1 MLFAL
6 SPEGQATATVVT
18 CLAVA
23 YFMLYPALRPR
34 RVSRMALYD
43 LGVTGVML
51 LVNGWLFL
59 GSGTRFSLWL
69 FDTNWV
75 VFTILV
81 ALIIETP
88 LMLWYVRRNGMD
100 WD

>member
-1 MLFAL
+1 MLSAL
-6 SPEGQATATVVT
+6 SPEGQALVTVIT

-23 YFMLYPALRPR
+23 YFILYPTLRPR
-34 RVSRMALYD
+34 HVSRMGLYD

-51 LVNGWLFL
+51 LINGWLFW
-59 GSGTRFSLWL
+59 GTGTRFSLWL

-75 VFTILV
+75 VFTIVIALV
-81 ALIIETP
+81 IETP
-88 LMLWYVRRNGMD
+88 LSLWYMRRNNVR